1 MRDSARSRATRND
14 MWFDEVQTEL
24 PEESNIDRGEVKFQ
38 LIRLNF
44 GDVFFSKL
52 SGYSHT

>member
-1 MRDSARSRATRND
+1 

-52 SGYSHT
+52 SGSSHT